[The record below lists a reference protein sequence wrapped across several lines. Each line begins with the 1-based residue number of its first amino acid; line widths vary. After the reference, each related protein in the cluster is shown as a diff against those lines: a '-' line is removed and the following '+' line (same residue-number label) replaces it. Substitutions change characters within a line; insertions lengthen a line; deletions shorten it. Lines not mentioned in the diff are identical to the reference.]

1 MALYLAISSLA
12 LLTVVHAFAEATVKV
27 GEEGKEVSFV
37 VGVIDPNE
45 GLMRIVRE
53 LPKQSRSTPY
63 WVYGMRISYTA
74 PARRQDWEQDL
85 AAFMAENLPK
95 VEAPV
100 LAAEGVEVAFTPGTA
115 PAGNPICRET
125 N

>member
-1 MALYLAISSLA
+1 
-12 LLTVVHAFAEATVKV
+12 
-27 GEEGKEVSFV
+27 
-37 VGVIDPNE
+37 
-45 GLMRIVRE
+45 
-53 LPKQSRSTPY
+53 
-63 WVYGMRISYTA
+63 MRISYTA

-125 N
+125 S